1 MKKDQIE
8 LFGRQIVSSAY
19 YVHKEMGPGLLESI
33 YQTCLSEELSFRGVH
48 VDREVLIPLFYR
60 DKPVHKDFRIDLLVE
75 KEIILEIKAIEA
87 IAPVHL
93 AQILSYLKLGD
104 KWLGFLL
111 NFNVPVM
118 KEGIRRVVNGFPRE

>member
-1 MKKDQIE
+1 MKKEQIE
-8 LFGRQIVSSAY
+8 IIGREIVQSSY

-33 YQTCLSEELSFRGVH
+33 YQACLSEELAYRRIH
-48 VDREVLIPLFYR
+48 VEKEVFVPLFYR
-60 DKPVHKDFRIDLLVE
+60 HKPVQKDFRLDILVE

-87 IAPVHL
+87 IAPIHI
-93 AQILSYLKLGD
+93 AQLLSYLKLAD

-118 KEGIRRVVNGFPRE
+118 KEGIRRIVNGFPKE

>member
-1 MKKDQIE
+1 LKRRSLFLCFIE
-8 LFGRQIVSSAY
+8 ISR
-19 YVHKEMGPGLLESI
+19 
-33 YQTCLSEELSFRGVH
+33 FR
-48 VDREVLIPLFYR
+48 R
-60 DKPVHKDFRIDLLVE
+60 
-75 KEIILEIKAIEA
+75 IILEIKAIEA

-118 KEGIRRVVNGFPRE
+118 KEGIRRV

>member
-1 MKKDQIE
+1 
-8 LFGRQIVSSAY
+8 
-19 YVHKEMGPGLLESI
+19 MGPGLLESI
-33 YQTCLSEELSFRGVH
+33 YQSCLLEELLFRGIH
-48 VDREVLIPLFYR
+48 VEKEVFIPLFYR
-60 DKPVHKDFRIDLLVE
+60 NKPVQKDFRIDLLVE

-118 KEGIRRVVNGFPRE
+118 KEGIRRV

>member
-8 LFGRQIVSSAY
+8 QFGKQIISSAY

-33 YQTCLSEELSFRGVH
+33 YQSCLLEELLFRGIH
-48 VDREVLIPLFYR
+48 VEKEVFIPLFYR
-60 DKPVHKDFRIDLLVE
+60 NKPVQKDFRIDLLVE

-118 KEGIRRVVNGFPRE
+118 KEGIRRV